1 LVYILP
7 VLRINIMKRKILFFI
22 LTASIFFI
30 LPAGCTKEE
39 KPPDPVTD
47 TEGNIYKTIKIG
59 TQVWMAENLRST
71 KFNDGTDITLT
82 AGSGQW
88 NDLSNAGYCW
98 YDNDEPSFRQL
109 YGALY
114 NGYTVVTGKLC
125 PDGWHIPEKQ
135 EWLVLREFLGDSI
148 KAGGKMKET
157 GTENWQSPNRGADN
171 SSGFTAVAAGIRYFE
186 GTFSSNQSYTSMW
199 SATDA
204 SQGEL
209 WCTSL
214 YFADTNLSLN
224 HRSNKYG
231 FSVRCIKN

>member
-1 LVYILP
+1 
-7 VLRINIMKRKILFFI
+7 MKRKIPIIVLIVLTFFS
-22 LTASIFFI
+22 LST
-30 LPAGCTKEE
+30 GCTKEE

-47 TEGNIYKTIKIG
+47 VEGNIYKTVKIG
-59 TQVWMAENLRST
+59 TQVWMAENLRTT
-71 KFNDGTDITLT
+71 KYNDGTDITLT
-82 AGSGQW
+82 PGSSQW
-88 NDLSNAGYCW
+88 NNLSSAGYCW
-98 YDNDEPSFRQL
+98 YDNDEPSFKEL

-135 EWLVLREFLGDSI
+135 EWTVLREFLGDSV
-148 KAGGKMKET
+148 KAGGKMKEA
-157 GTENWQSPNRGADN
+157 GTVNWQSPNKGADN

-186 GTFSSNQSYTSMW
+186 GTFSSNQSFTSMW

-214 YFADTNLSLN
+214 YFADATLSLN
-224 HRSNKYG
+224 HRSKKYG
-231 FSVRCIKN
+231 FSVRCIKD